1 MQDNQV
7 IKQLDNSISSKY
19 LFEKIQKELTSVYE
33 INETQSIASLVLE
46 KLFGISRSAIILDK
60 NIKGFNKETE
70 KKLDQIIL
78 RLRNSE
84 PIQYVL
90 GETEFYGKIM
100 KVSPAVLIPRPETEE
115 LVDLIIKENYKR
127 EDLKILDI
135 CTGSGCIAIALQ
147 TNLKNNST
155 FALDISQEAIHMAA
169 RNAIENQSRIN
180 LRECDIL
187 KEEIPWQKI
196 SFDIIV
202 SNPPYI
208 GESERSLMQK
218 NVLDHEPSLALFV
231 KDTAPLIFY
240 ERIIK
245 LSKTCLE
252 KGGRLYFEINERFG
266 DEISALFSDNGFK
279 DVEIIKD
286 LSGKDRIAK
295 GSYNP

>member
-60 NIKGFNKETE
+60 NIKGFSKETE

-155 FALDISQEAIHMAA
+155 FALDISQKAIHMAA

-208 GESERSLMQK
+208 GESERRLMQK

-245 LSKTCLE
+245 LSKTCLV

>member
-1 MQDNQV
+1 M
-7 IKQLDNSISSKY
+7 DNSISSKY

-60 NIKGFNKETE
+60 NIKGFSKETE

-155 FALDISQEAIHMAA
+155 FALDISQKAIHMAA

-208 GESERSLMQK
+208 GESERRLMQK

-245 LSKTCLE
+245 LSKTCLV

>member
-1 MQDNQV
+1 LQDNQV

-60 NIKGFNKETE
+60 NIKGFSKETE

-155 FALDISQEAIHMAA
+155 FALDISQKAIHMAA

-208 GESERSLMQK
+208 GESERRLMQK

-245 LSKTCLE
+245 LSKTCLV